1 MDILFLFIGLTLG
14 IGIGIIASALYFR
27 MKQSAGDGYSK
38 EQILEFKSDLRF
50 KDEELLRLNRELA
63 MRETD
68 LKNLNIKLTEQQQE
82 LEKIYDKFSS
92 EFKNLANEILDEKS
106 KKFTEQNK
114 TNISEI
120 LNPLNE
126 KIKDFE
132 KKVQETYDK
141 EAQQRFSLKEEVK
154 RLAEL
159 NQQIGKEASA
169 LTQALKG
176 ESKTQGSWGEVILES
191 ILEKSGLRK
200 NQEYFV
206 QQSFTTDNGKRLQP
220 DVIVHYPGE
229 RSIIIDSKVSLTA
242 YEKYVSAG
250 NEEEKEAAIKLHI
263 RSVENHLNELAV
275 KNYQDLDNV
284 KTLDF
289 VVMFMPIEP
298 AYLIAVQNK
307 PELWNMA
314 YDKRILLISPTNL
327 IAVLKMIESLWKQ
340 EYQNKN
346 VMEIARQGGELYDKF
361 VGLVDDLI
369 DIGNKL
375 KQTQKSY
382 ELSMNKLSSGKGNL
396 VKKAQNLKELGVK
409 TKKSLPDN
417 LLERAVEE

>member
-1 MDILFLFIGLTLG
+1 MEYIYLITGILLG
-14 IGIGIIASALYFR
+14 ILIAGLYFR
-27 MKQSAGDGYSK
+27 MKKPVSDEYSK
-38 EQILEFKSDLRF
+38 EQLLEYKSDIRV
-50 KDEELLRLNRELA
+50 KDEELLKLNRELA
-63 MRETD
+63 MRETE
-68 LKNLNIKLTEQQQE
+68 LKNLNSKLAEQQE
-82 LEKIYDKFSS
+82 EIRKLYEKFST

-114 TNISEI
+114 TNLDEI
-120 LNPLNE
+120 LKPLNE
-126 KIKDFE
+126 RIKDFE
-132 KKVQETYDK
+132 KKVQEVYDK

-159 NQQIGKEASA
+159 NQQIGKEANA

-176 ESKTQGSWGEVILES
+176 ESKTRGSWGEVILES

-200 NQEYFV
+200 NEEYFI
-206 QQSFTTDNGKRLQP
+206 QQSFTADEGKRLQP

-229 RSIIIDSKVSLTA
+229 RSIIIDSKVSLNA
-242 YEKYVSAG
+242 YEKYVSASDD
-250 NEEEKEAAIKLHI
+250 EEKQAAVKQHV
-263 RSVENHLNELAV
+263 RSIENHINDLAT
-275 KNYQDLDNV
+275 KNYQDIENV

-289 VVMFMPIEP
+289 VVMFMPVEP
-298 AYLIAVQNK
+298 AYLLAIQNK
-307 PELWNMA
+307 PELWNIA
-314 YDKRILLISPTNL
+314 YEKRILLISPTNL

-369 DIGNKL
+369 DVGHKL

-382 ELSMNKLSSGKGNL
+382 ESSMNKLSTGKGNL
-396 VKKAQNLKELGVK
+396 VKRAQNLKELGVK
-409 TKKSLPDN
+409 TKKTLPGN
-417 LLERAVEE
+417 LLDRAVEE